1 MDKQKFIKKQS
12 VFSKLSETEIEKL
25 SELFNEVTFTPGEVV
40 VKEGDT
46 VDSVYLIISGQ
57 ANVQRDIVKN
67 NAIQTESL
75 AVLRDGDAI
84 GLNDRGFYSLSG
96 KRTATVVAITDLNT
110 LCLSMAEFHGFSLAY
125 PHVNEI
131 MRQNAACITILL

>member
-1 MDKQKFIKKQS
+1 MDKQNLIKKQA
-12 VFSKLSETEIEKL
+12 VFSKLSETEIAKL
-25 SELFNEVTFTPGEVV
+25 SELFNEVTFAPGKVV

-46 VDSVYLIISGQ
+46 VDSVYLIISGD
-57 ANVQRDIVKN
+57 ANVQRDIVKD

-84 GLNDRGFYSLSG
+84 GLNDKGFYSLSG
-96 KRTATVVAITDLNT
+96 KRTATVVALTDLKT
-110 LCLSMAEFHGFSLAY
+110 LRLSMAEFHGFSLAH

-131 MRQNAACITILL
+131 MRQNAAVVIKQ